1 MEKGW
6 NTERIHRIRYP
17 DPTIKVNDTV
27 KIDLATGKITD
38 FIKFDTGVIAMVTGG
53 RNMGRVGVITHRERH
68 DGGFNIVHIKD
79 AVDNEFAT
87 REGNVFIIGRE
98 KPWISLPKGKGVKV
112 SLGTI
117 YFRKLKL
124 LLTRNLSFPLR
135 RREIAVGPMLLLATK
150 CRAERVIGEVKDE
163 NGVQDCIG
171 LVTWSLC
178 CKSRRME
185 MLDEARSSLQNSMP
199 NQIKKCLG
207 RIYKHS

>member
-117 YFRKLKL
+117 HFRKLKL
-124 LLTRNLSFPLR
+124 LLTRNLSSPSR

-163 NGVQDCIG
+163 NGVQDCIA
-171 LVTWSLC
+171 LVT
-178 CKSRRME
+178 
-185 MLDEARSSLQNSMP
+185 
-199 NQIKKCLG
+199 
-207 RIYKHS
+207 